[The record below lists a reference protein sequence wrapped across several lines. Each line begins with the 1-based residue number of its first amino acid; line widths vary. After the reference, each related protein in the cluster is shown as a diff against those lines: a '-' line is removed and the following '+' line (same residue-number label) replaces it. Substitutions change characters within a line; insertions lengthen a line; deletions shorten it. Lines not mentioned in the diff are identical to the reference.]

1 MEKIHFTEMISAGY
15 WNASKK
21 PLHWVSF
28 LVPVLLRSTLW
39 CSLYQLSHCFCFSLF
54 FPPHTQMKACRRLK
68 KKKTKKQYKEDT
80 AEPSDSKAVY

>member
-28 LVPVLLRSTLW
+28 FVPVLLRSTLW

-68 KKKTKKQYKEDT
+68 KKTKKQYKEDT